1 MIAQLSTILRLI
13 DKQEEDVTNY
23 INEYMTQEERD
34 MHGSNICSFLL
45 KSQSVEAL
53 VGLMQMAD
61 GQRTKTDDK
70 EYKWEVPQLQ
80 QPTVVVGGDIR
91 TVNLPVQVV
100 FEWSDKIVSDYDS
113 ESGTVLE
120 YTSGYIMKVLPNQQF
135 VYNGESTTFTAQA
148 SIERS

>member
-34 MHGSNICSFLL
+34 RHGSNICSFLL

-61 GQRTKTDDK
+61 GLAQRC
-70 EYKWEVPQLQ
+70 
-80 QPTVVVGGDIR
+80 
-91 TVNLPVQVV
+91 
-100 FEWSDKIVSDYDS
+100 
-113 ESGTVLE
+113 
-120 YTSGYIMKVLPNQQF
+120 
-135 VYNGESTTFTAQA
+135 AH
-148 SIERS
+148 